1 MIAVATGIYKVSFLS
16 CTWRRDA
23 TASLDSMTIIL
34 AVLNARVAKQ
44 KTIIVFMEEEIALVI
59 LTRPRL
65 RAMVTTDGSGGRLE
79 AVPQPRQQGAPPTDR
94 RGAPRCRRRKQSVQ
108 D

>member
-1 MIAVATGIYKVSFLS
+1 MYLDCKRVYALISNGSISSRRLQIAV
-16 CTWRRDA
+16 
-23 TASLDSMTIIL
+23 TANSMTIIL

-65 RAMVTTDGSGGRLE
+65 RATVTTDGSGGRLL
-79 AVPQPRQQGAPPTDR
+79 PLKRQVGR
-94 RGAPRCRRRKQSVQ
+94 RWINQSCRF
-108 D
+108 